1 MNPRENGLTKEKIIE
16 TSTELF
22 SKNGFDSTSIDE
34 IAREAGINKALI
46 YYYFK
51 SKEDILDQ
59 IVHSLLE
66 KATSLAMDFVHVN
79 IVQLI
84 KEGRLDIK
92 RDRLQFKDEQA
103 VNQFIRNSHLYYQ
116 RLLDFVL
123 EYKSIF
129 RILMLESLKHG
140 KHHKSIFQVLDLTKD
155 DETNPI
161 FKTIS
166 EADHDFSYSEEMVL
180 FRFFFTT
187 VPLITFAAYYDDY
200 KEISGLSDSRLRELF
215 LWSFQTTFTSFI
227 SGNEIWLK
235 QKKTADYQAI

>member
-1 MNPRENGLTKEKIIE
+1 MMHPGENGTTKEKIIE

-22 SKNGFDSTSIDE
+22 SKKGFDSTRIEE
-34 IAREAGINKALI
+34 IARAAGVNKALI

-51 SKEDILDQ
+51 SKEDLLDQ
-59 IVHSLLE
+59 IVHSLLD
-66 KATSLAMDFVHVN
+66 KAASLAMDFMHLN

-84 KEGRLDIK
+84 NEGRLEIA
-92 RDRLQFKDEQA
+92 RDRLRFKDKEA
-103 VNQFIRNSHLYYQ
+103 VDQFVKNSQLYYR

-129 RILMLESLKHG
+129 RILMIESLKHG
-140 KHHKSIFQVLDLTKD
+140 KHHKSIFHLLDHLTGD

-161 FKTIS
+161 FRTIA
-166 EADHDFSYSEEMVL
+166 EADRNFSYSEEMVL

-215 LWSFQTTFTSFI
+215 LWAFQTAFTSFI
-227 SGNEIWLK
+227 FGNEIWLK
-235 QKKTADYQAI
+235 QKETTN

>member
-1 MNPRENGLTKEKIIE
+1 MHPRENGLTKEKILE

-22 SKNGFDSTSIDE
+22 SKKGFDSTSIDE

-59 IVHSLLE
+59 IVHSLLD
-66 KATSLAMDFVHVN
+66 KATSIAMDFVHLN
-79 IVQLI
+79 IIQLI

-161 FKTIS
+161 FKTIA
-166 EADHDFSYSEEMVL
+166 EADRDFSYSEEMVL

>member
-1 MNPRENGLTKEKIIE
+1 MHPRENGLTKEKIIE

-22 SKNGFDSTSIDE
+22 SKNGFDSTSVDE
-34 IAREAGINKALI
+34 IAREAGVNKALI

-51 SKEDILDQ
+51 SKEDLLDQ
-59 IVHSLLE
+59 IVHSLLGQ
-66 KATSLAMDFVHVN
+66 ATSLAMDFVHQG

-84 KEGRLDIK
+84 KENRLDIK
-92 RDRLQFKDEQA
+92 PDKLKFKDQQA
-103 VNQFIRNSHLYYQ
+103 LNQFVKNSDLYYR

-140 KHHKSIFQVLDLTKD
+140 KHHKSIFRVLDLTKD

-161 FKTIS
+161 FKIIA

-187 VPLITFAAYYDDY
+187 VPLVTFAAYYDDY

-215 LWSFQTTFTSFI
+215 LWAFQTTFTSFI

-235 QKKTADYQAI
+235 QKKTADYQTI

>member
-1 MNPRENGLTKEKIIE
+1 MEQKENIQTKEKILR
-16 TSTELF
+16 TSVELF
-22 SKNGFDSTSIDE
+22 SSKGFDSTSVDE
-34 IAREAGINKALI
+34 IARKAGVNKALI

-59 IVHSLLE
+59 IVHSLLGR
-66 KATSLAMDFVHVN
+66 ATSLAMDFVHQG
-79 IVQLI
+79 IVHLI
-84 KEGRLDIK
+84 KENRLDIEPDK
-92 RDRLQFKDEQA
+92 LRFKDAQA
-103 VNQFIRNSHLYYQ
+103 LKQFIKNSNLYYQ

-123 EYKSIF
+123 EYKSLF

-140 KHHKSIFQVLDLTKD
+140 KHHKSLFHVLDLTKD

-166 EADHDFSYSEEMVL
+166 EADPDFSYSEEMVL

-187 VPLITFAAYYDDY
+187 VPLITYAAYYDDY
-200 KEISGLSDSRLRELF
+200 KEITGLSDSRLRQLF
-215 LWSFQTTFTSFI
+215 LWAFQTTFSSFI

-235 QKKTADYQAI
+235 QKKQPANCL